1 LNKDSDAQDSGVD
14 TVSDFVPQPAWI
26 VSTVSNDPY
35 RYVCPGK
42 VYEALGRSVSSDSP
56 YLRVRHWL
64 ATPWFW
70 LLNEFLAN

>member
-1 LNKDSDAQDSGVD
+1 MSVARGNRSSGELNKDSDAQDSGVD

-42 VYEALGRSVSSDSP
+42 VYEALGQCQ
-56 YLRVRHWL
+56 
-64 ATPWFW
+64 F
-70 LLNEFLAN
+70 